1 MIAAITVDVPVA
13 VVVVEEGSA
22 AELDPLTYKRTV
34 LGGGVRIVTE
44 KMPYVRSVSL
54 GIWVDVGSRNEASA
68 VNGISHFIEH
78 MVFKGTKKRSAL
90 EIAQSLESLG
100 GVLNAFTT
108 RENTCY
114 YVRVLDEHF
123 DVAMDVLADI
133 LTDSLFD
140 PEELERER
148 MVILEEI
155 KDLFDTPS
163 EVVHDHFAEILWNSH
178 PLGQSIL
185 GTPESMSGISRAT
198 ILEYLKHNYTTD
210 RVVVAASGN
219 IDHEKLVDLVR
230 ERFGFE
236 TPNTDHSLRTPSY
249 GGGVR
254 KTVPRDSAQT
264 HICLGLPTFS
274 FADDRKH
281 ALLLVNSI
289 LGGGMGSRLF
299 QSLREKQGLAYTI
312 YTMQDFYH
320 DTGILSTYLGTESTK
335 VVRAIESILK
345 ELADIKANSVT
356 DDEVAAAKS
365 QLRGNLLLS
374 LESTYNRMS
383 RLARHELFLRGFST
397 VEQTVADIDAVS
409 AGDIRDL
416 VDDILDPDKVAM
428 IALGPVTD
436 AIISEI
442 DWSILR

>member
-1 MIAAITVDVPVA
+1 ME
-13 VVVVEEGSA
+13 EEGSA
-22 AELDPLTYKRTV
+22 AELDPFAYKRTE
-34 LGGGVRIVTE
+34 LEGGVRVVTE

-54 GIWVDVGSRNEASA
+54 GIWVDVGSRNETAA

-78 MVFKGTKKRSAL
+78 MVFKGTAKRSAL

-123 DVAMDVLADI
+123 DVAVDVLADI
-133 LTDSLFD
+133 LTGSLFD

-185 GTPESMSGISRAT
+185 GTPESMSGIGRPT
-198 ILEYLKHNYTTD
+198 ILDYMKHNYTTD

-230 ERFGFE
+230 DKFRFGNAGE
-236 TPNTDHSLRTPSY
+236 NHRLQAPSY
-249 GGGVR
+249 GDGVR
-254 KTVPRDSAQT
+254 KTIPRSSAQT
-264 HICLGLPTFS
+264 HICLGVPTFS
-274 FADDRKH
+274 FADERKH
-281 ALLLVNSI
+281 ALLLVNTI

-335 VVRAIESILK
+335 VVRAVETILK
-345 ELADIKANSVT
+345 ELADVKANSVT
-356 DDEVAAAKS
+356 DEEVAAAKS

-374 LESTYNRMS
+374 LESTFNRMN
-383 RLARHELFLRGFST
+383 RLARHELFLRSFSS
-397 VEQTVADIDAVS
+397 VEKTVAEIDAVS
-409 AGDIRDL
+409 GDDIRGL
-416 VDDILDPDKVAM
+416 VADILDPNKIAM
-428 IALGPVTD
+428 VALGPVTD
-436 AIISEI
+436 AIVGEI
-442 DWSILR
+442 DWSILK

>member
-1 MIAAITVDVPVA
+1 MVVA
-13 VVVVEEGSA
+13 VVEEGSA
-22 AELDPLTYKRTV
+22 AELDPVAYKRTE
-34 LGGGVRIVTE
+34 LEGGVRVVTE

-54 GIWVDVGSRNEASA
+54 GIWVDVGSRNESSA
-68 VNGISHFIEH
+68 ANGISHFIEH
-78 MVFKGTKKRSAL
+78 MVFKGTAKRTAL

-123 DVAMDVLADI
+123 DVAIDVLADI
-133 LTDSLFD
+133 LTGSLFD
-140 PEELERER
+140 REELERER

-155 KDLFDTPS
+155 KDVFDTPS

-185 GTPESMSGISRAT
+185 GIPQSVSGISRET

-219 IDHEKLVDLVR
+219 IDHDKLVDLVR
-230 ERFGFE
+230 EKFSFE
-236 TPNTDHSLRTPSY
+236 ASGKNRSLQPPSY
-249 GGGVR
+249 GNGIR

-264 HICLGLPTFS
+264 HVCLGLPTFS
-274 FADDRKH
+274 FADERKH
-281 ALLLVNSI
+281 PLLLVNSI

-312 YTMQDFYH
+312 YSTQDFYH

-335 VVRAIESILK
+335 VVRAVESILK
-345 ELADIKANSVT
+345 ELADIKANSVS
-356 DDEVAAAKS
+356 DEEVAAAKS
-365 QLRGNLLLS
+365 QLRGNLLLA

-383 RLARHELFLRGFST
+383 RLARYELFLHSFSS
-397 VEQTVADIDAVS
+397 VEKTVADIDAVS
-409 AGDIRDL
+409 GDDIRGL
-416 VDDILDPDKVAM
+416 LDDILDPEKIAM
-428 IALGPVTD
+428 VALGPVTD
-436 AIISEI
+436 AIVGEI
-442 DWSILR
+442 DWSILK